1 MRNPGSRLALLAS
14 AALALS
20 PMGACVTHHEKEEA
34 ESEPAAESERKPWNA
49 EEMTTLTGDLAKQM
63 REVRRAWLKDP
74 AFRNPTSANR
84 RAAALLDQR
93 LRELDQRTT
102 QLAKRVKG
110 GGGYEDTL
118 NIARNIGVLLND
130 VDMHARRIMT
140 SPWIDERVRP
150 AMALI
155 NEIAAFYGRDAL
167 FDPESMQ
174 RTDRPE
180 RTR

>member
-1 MRNPGSRLALLAS
+1 
-14 AALALS
+14 
-20 PMGACVTHHEKEEA
+20 MGACATHHEKEEA
-34 ESEPAAESERKPWNA
+34 EAEPDAESERKPWNA

-63 REVRRAWLKDP
+63 REVRR
-74 AFRNPTSANR
+74 
-84 RAAALLDQR
+84 
-93 LRELDQRTT
+93 
-102 QLAKRVKG
+102 
-110 GGGYEDTL
+110 
-118 NIARNIGVLLND
+118 
-130 VDMHARRIMT
+130 HARGIMT